1 MSSCEYKLTAD
12 RLKRCQL
19 SWPVSVINIWW
30 SAAML
35 FAHHR
40 RRRRDLYSAASPS
53 RRNGLFTI
61 WCVSVNC
68 AKSNSS
74 IYNSLKLTPHLKSL
88 IELAQSLCHSWATCK
103 NWNVC
108 LKMNTCDIS
117 CCGLMYRLISWLIN
131 RLNNWLV
138 YSVYLSWYLWSDR
151 DMCALSYRFRPQVLC
166 VWLHNASRCGLWQQ
180 HTAWL

>member
-1 MSSCEYKLTAD
+1 MGAYLQD
-12 RLKRCQL
+12 
-19 SWPVSVINIWW
+19 
-30 SAAML
+30 L
-35 FAHHR
+35 F
-40 RRRRDLYSAASPS
+40 
-53 RRNGLFTI
+53 I
-61 WCVSVNC
+61 VND
-68 AKSNSS
+68 S
-74 IYNSLKLTPHLKSL
+74 SL
-88 IELAQSLCHSWATCK
+88 ICILCHNSWSSHSHARDYEHFTWKPLANCVNWLMNKQFSWSVCNVLVLQHTVMYLK

-138 YSVYLSWYLWSDR
+138 CSVYLSWYLWSDT